1 MRFPLSR
8 VVVAVTAA
16 AVLAIPATSVAA
28 PADEVAQQAKKARS
42 ALKKAEK
49 AVKKGNKKVAAKQ
62 VKKNVAATNNAVQ
75 AAKTASSGSAGTVA
89 SVVAP
94 VTRLEDDNVNVYS
107 DIVGDAPGAIQ
118 DLIADALQEAMA
130 IRGVGFERLA
140 ELIESANL
148 PVQVQEYLAQILA
161 KVYEGHE
168 GEIGDIEDAIEDGV
182 PTDVEGTL
190 GEILDMAF
198 QQAKDALSMFDGL
211 LDVVPDSIRPI
222 IESTLDLVS
231 GVLDMVKDI
240 LGDLL
245 GSFLGGGE
253 DGGGLGGLFD
263 IFGGFLGGGSGGG
276 GLGGGLPDLG
286 GGLLNFGGLFGK

>member
-1 MRFPLSR
+1 M
-8 VVVAVTAA
+8 AK
-16 AVLAIPATSVAA
+16 
-28 PADEVAQQAKKARS
+28 PADEVAKHANSARK

-62 VKKNVAATNNAVQ
+62 VKKNVAATNQAVH
-75 AAKTASSGSAGTVA
+75 AAKAASSGSPSSVA
-89 SVVAP
+89 DAVAP
-94 VTRLEDDNVNVYS
+94 VTRLEDFNVEAYS
-107 DIVGDAPGAIQ
+107 GLVGDAPGGIQ
-118 DLIADALQEAMA
+118 DLIANALQDAMA
-130 IRGVGFERLA
+130 IRGVAFERLA
-140 ELIESANL
+140 GLIEDGDIS
-148 PVQVQEYLAQILA
+148 VQVQEYLAQILSS
-161 KVYEGHE
+161 VYEGHE

-198 QQAKDALSMFDGL
+198 QQAKDALGMFDGL

-231 GVLDMVKDI
+231 GVLDMVRDV

-263 IFGGFLGGGSGGG
+263 IFGGFLGGGGNG
-276 GLGGGLPDLG
+276 GLGGGLPGLG